1 MGHWRW
7 LTMIMKIDTILRGL
21 LKASFSDHD
30 SVKAAQ
36 GFNFQEALYLHL
48 LLRQCVCVVET
59 GRKKIFRFPLKIV
72 ELEDWEILKV
82 ERKSNIGIRLTQVE
96 YNVYSNIFEYRI
108 TTGIEAWWLL

>member
-1 MGHWRW
+1 MM
-7 LTMIMKIDTILRGL
+7 LKIDTIWRGL
-21 LKASFSDHD
+21 LKASFSDYD
-30 SVKAAQ
+30 SAKAAQ
-36 GFNFQEALYLHL
+36 GFNFQAALYLHL

-82 ERKSNIGIRLTQVE
+82 ERKSTIGIRLTQVE